1 MVGDAPIN
9 SATGTVDTSKM
20 GRYEASFEWDD
31 SILTDVDTELSKRIN
46 LMTNGLAS
54 KVETRMWYFGE
65 TEQQAREALQKIN
78 NEGQEDVE
86 TEMLNQAAFAKR
98 KK

>member
-1 MVGDAPIN
+1 
-9 SATGTVDTSKM
+9 M

>member
-1 MVGDAPIN
+1 
-9 SATGTVDTSKM
+9 
-20 GRYEASFEWDD
+20 
-31 SILTDVDTELSKRIN
+31 
-46 LMTNGLAS
+46 MTNGLAS